1 MMRRTV
7 RSGSFWLCLILNLL
21 LNLEWSIPAIAALV
35 LHYWLGIS
43 IWWFIGGLGL
53 WLLRVLAGMWLMGWA
68 AACSREKPPQR
79 ENKNPYSAKTEDYLK
94 RK

>member
-35 LHYWLGIS
+35 LHY
-43 IWWFIGGLGL
+43 
-53 WLLRVLAGMWLMGWA
+53 
-68 AACSREKPPQR
+68 
-79 ENKNPYSAKTEDYLK
+79 
-94 RK
+94 